1 MNSAR
6 RLADQPI
13 NQLRRS
19 PLAPYV
25 DAFERSLGERDYA
38 SETTATYLGCLAHV
52 GRWMDQCR
60 LQAERLDEDKT
71 KRHYGALGSPL
82 NRSSLLR
89 ADSGPPSHPKLGRN
103 RA

>member
-6 RLADQPI
+6 RRADQPI

-19 PLAPYV
+19 PLASYV
-25 DAFERSLGERDYA
+25 DAFERYLGERDCA

-71 KRHYGALGSPL
+71 TAFLDDH
-82 NRSSLLR
+82 
-89 ADSGPPSHPKLGRN
+89 HP
-103 RA
+103 